1 MSDVIDGFTEV
12 DSINGMP
19 IQELCSYCNVQ
30 RLAVMQETNYS
41 TFDAHFKSELD
52 YVNSH
57 CQLSKNT
64 TVPDRI
70 YPDTPGDDSCHMGE
84 WYTTEAKITCD
95 DISLPRNISSAS
107 LYLANQNKLATCGT
121 KDPIPSGTKLCIP
134 PSCSRVYQVEG
145 NSTCSDIEIRI
156 IPFPDIRVGDVRKYN
171 RWVNVDCTNMDAVR
185 ASYGSTICLGPLF
198 GDAEIGIN
206 FEGNVVP
213 KYSDGYNSK
222 FAPSPEGVAV
232 AAGTTRHC
240 GNWHVAEEAD
250 TCVTICVGQK
260 IPAQLFLK
268 VNPSLGTDHGAC
280 SEHLE
285 AGKAYCVG
293 PNYDWED
300 PWSPIDPD
308 PEPTTTKTT
317 STATSTSTLPTHTP
331 SFHVRAC
338 YHNDCTGDVHNNLD
352 IDGDTCIN
360 TDCKVASLDVA
371 ATGLCPDG
379 QVQIS
384 YWEKPNCSGE
394 WYGYGYAS
402 RGQCRGLWTD
412 GRKLQSLHLRCTAP
426 ITDCVN
432 QGSCTYDPEPAQ
444 GHC

>member
-1 MSDVIDGFTEV
+1 M
-12 DSINGMP
+12 
-19 IQELCSYCNVQ
+19 
-30 RLAVMQETNYS
+30 
-41 TFDAHFKSELD
+41 
-52 YVNSH
+52 
-57 CQLSKNT
+57 
-64 TVPDRI
+64 
-70 YPDTPGDDSCHMGE
+70 
-84 WYTTEAKITCD
+84 
-95 DISLPRNISSAS
+95 
-107 LYLANQNKLATCGT
+107 
-121 KDPIPSGTKLCIP
+121 
-134 PSCSRVYQVEG
+134 
-145 NSTCSDIEIRI
+145 
-156 IPFPDIRVGDVRKYN
+156 
-171 RWVNVDCTNMDAVR
+171 
-185 ASYGSTICLGPLF
+185 
-198 GDAEIGIN
+198 
-206 FEGNVVP
+206 
-213 KYSDGYNSK
+213 
-222 FAPSPEGVAV
+222 

-285 AGKAYCVG
+285 AVKAYCVG

-300 PWSPIDPD
+300 PWSPIDPG
-308 PEPTTTKTT
+308 PEPTTMTTT

-412 GRKLQSLHLRCTAP
+412 G
-426 ITDCVN
+426 
-432 QGSCTYDPEPAQ
+432 
-444 GHC
+444 